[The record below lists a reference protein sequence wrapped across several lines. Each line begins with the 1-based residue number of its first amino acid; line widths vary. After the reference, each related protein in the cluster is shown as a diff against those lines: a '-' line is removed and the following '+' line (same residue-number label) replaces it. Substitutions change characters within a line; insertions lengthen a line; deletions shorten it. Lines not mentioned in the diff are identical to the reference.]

1 MKLKLKHL
9 TIALAAGAL
18 VAVLGLPDLA
28 DAGGHFGGGRGGG
41 FGGGRSFGGMG
52 ARGMGGMGMRGM
64 GGMGMRGP
72 GAMGMRGMG
81 MHGMG
86 MRGTGAMPFPRSGM
100 GHRSFGAAHGPR
112 FYGQSFHAGAGH
124 IETRSFNRS
133 FPAARASTGISRVT
147 PGAISNRTAGAAA
160 IRRNAIATRNFGQ
173 LASNSSVRAAAL
185 TRPNAFFNNRFGGR
199 GFYGGWR
206 DGYGRWYGYRWW
218 GAVFWPYWFGDY
230 FSYAFW
236 PYDYYDTYWG
246 YGPDAILWGAFW
258 PYGEFPYDDAYAY
271 DSAYNGEIYRPY
283 RRYVPTAPAAD
294 PAAASGTCS
303 GFAPGVNELPI
314 QELEKLVDGDE
325 EQRAALNDVKA
336 ATVKASDILKE
347 SCSSETPLT
356 PVSRLDAMQRRL
368 QAMAEANEVVKGP
381 LERLYGA
388 LSDVQKQR
396 LDTLAH
402 PNVRHVQTARAK
414 DVNIGELCTSQAGF
428 TNVPAERIA
437 SSIELTDAQKEELEK
452 LKAASVKAS
461 DGLKASC
468 PTAVPDT
475 LDGRL
480 DAAQQRVTALITA
493 VDTVRPAVRDFYAS
507 LTDEQKAALSI
518 QPGEKQTA
526 NNRG

>member
-9 TIALAAGAL
+9 TIALAAGIL
-18 VAVLGLPDLA
+18 VAVLGFSDLA

-41 FGGGRSFGGMG
+41 FGGGRGFGGMG

-64 GGMGMRGP
+64 GMRGMGMRGP
-72 GAMGMRGMG
+72 GAM
-81 MHGMG
+81 
-86 MRGTGAMPFPRSGM
+86 PFSRSGM
-100 GHRSFGAAHGPR
+100 GYRRFGAAHGSR
-112 FYGQSFHAGAGH
+112 FYGQSFHAGAGQ
-124 IETRSFNRS
+124 IGTRSFYRS

-147 PGAISNRTAGAAA
+147 PGAISNRTTGAAA
-160 IRRNAIATRNFGQ
+160 VQRNAIATRNFRQ

-199 GFYGGWR
+199 GFYGGRGYYGGWR
-206 DGYGRWYGYRWW
+206 DHHGHWYGYRWW
-218 GAVFWPYWFGDY
+218 GPVFWPYWFGDY

-246 YGPDAILWGAFW
+246 YGPDAIVWGAFW
-258 PYGEFPYDDAYAY
+258 PYGEFPYDDTYAY

-283 RRYVPTAPAAD
+283 RRRAPAAPAAD
-294 PAAASGTCS
+294 AAVAAETCS

-314 QELEKLVDGDE
+314 QELEKVVDGDE

-336 ATVKASDILKE
+336 ATVKASDILKQ

-381 LERLYGA
+381 LERLYGTM
-388 LSDVQKQR
+388 SDLQKQR

-402 PNVRHVQTARAK
+402 PNVRRVQTARAK
-414 DVNIGELCTSQAGF
+414 DVNISELCTSQAGF

-452 LKAASVKAS
+452 LKTASARAS

-468 PTAVPDT
+468 PANVPDT